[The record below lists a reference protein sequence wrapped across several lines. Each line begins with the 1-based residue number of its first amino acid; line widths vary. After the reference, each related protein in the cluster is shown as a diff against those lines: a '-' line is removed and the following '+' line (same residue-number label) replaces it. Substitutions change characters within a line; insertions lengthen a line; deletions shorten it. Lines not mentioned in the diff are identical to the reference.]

1 MCVAAGLRSDLL
13 GELMRSP
20 RLHSRSGGPTS
31 KGREGREGLTSNG
44 DGREKIGDGKE
55 GEGNPRHEVKVS
67 RISSTVTVSDEMLAA
82 GADDMRHEQRAA
94 AVLLVVE
101 PLCTQ
106 PHDPPGPGAGA
117 GGVMRL

>member
-1 MCVAAGLRSDLL
+1 VGGLLL
-13 GELMRSP
+13 RGE
-20 RLHSRSGGPTS
+20 
-31 KGREGREGLTSNG
+31 REGKGLTSNG

-55 GEGNPRHEVKVS
+55 GEGNPPHEVKVS

-101 PLCTQ
+101 PLSTQ

>member
-1 MCVAAGLRSDLL
+1 V
-13 GELMRSP
+13 
-20 RLHSRSGGPTS
+20 
-31 KGREGREGLTSNG
+31 N
-44 DGREKIGDGKE
+44 
-55 GEGNPRHEVKVS
+55 
-67 RISSTVTVSDEMLAA
+67 DEMLAA

-101 PLCTQ
+101 PLSTQ